1 MSADLLL
8 INGRIYTMDP
18 QHPRASALAVCG
30 GRVRAVGGD
39 DLRALAGPGT
49 EVVDLEGRTVIP
61 GLTDSHIHLS
71 WFALG
76 LQQVD
81 LTGTAT
87 REEMLARVAARAAVT
102 PAGEWILGQGW
113 HQEEWP
119 DRRFPTAA
127 DLDSVAPDHPVVL
140 TARSGHALVAS
151 TRAMERAAIT
161 ASTPDPP
168 GGQIV
173 RDDAGRPTGL
183 FLEEAMRLIQE
194 AVPRPGAAALARML
208 PPALEHLA
216 RLGLTAVHDMGDL
229 TALEAYQRLRE
240 DRAPLPLR
248 IVFYLPLEALESALA
263 LHLRSGLGDDFL
275 RIGGVKL
282 FADGALG
289 PRTAAML
296 EPYIGEPDNRGILT
310 MEPEALG
317 EAIRRAAEGGLALAV
332 HAIGDRAN
340 RLVLDALEA
349 LPPENRARLRHRIEH
364 VQLLHPDDV
373 GRLAA
378 LRVVASMQPIHA
390 VQDAPMADRYWGP
403 ARCATAYAWRSLL
416 DAGTV
421 LAFGSDC
428 PVESPNPFLGIHAAV
443 TRARPDGYGGPE
455 GWVPAQR
462 ITVEEAVRAY
472 TWGAACAAGLDT
484 RLGTLTPGKWA
495 DLVVLDQDVFAADPS
510 LIPRT
515 RVLGTMVGG
524 RWVYSQDG
532 LLSPSL

>member
-1 MSADLLL
+1 MLVDTLL
-8 INGRIYTMDP
+8 INGNIYTMDP
-18 QHPRASALAVCG
+18 HRPRASALAVG
-30 GRVRAVGGD
+30 GGHIRAVGGD
-39 DLRALAGPGT
+39 ELRALAGVGT
-49 EVVDLEGRTVIP
+49 EVVDLEGCTVIP
-61 GLTDSHIHLS
+61 GLTDSHIHLT

-81 LTGTAT
+81 LTGTSS
-87 REEMLARVAARAAVT
+87 REEMLTRVAARAAVT
-102 PAGEWILGQGW
+102 PAGEWILGRGW

-127 DLDSVAPDHPVVL
+127 DLDAVAPDHPVLLV
-140 TARSGHALVAS
+140 AKSGHALVANS
-151 TRAMERAAIT
+151 RALERAGIT
-161 ASTPDPP
+161 ADTPDPP
-168 GGQIV
+168 GGRIV
-173 RDDAGRPTGL
+173 RDEAGRPTGL
-183 FLEEAMRLIQE
+183 FLEEAMRWVQQ
-194 AVPRPGAAALARML
+194 AVPAPDAAALARIL
-208 PPALEHLA
+208 PPALEQLA

-229 TALEAYQRLRE
+229 TALEASQRLWE
-240 DRAPLPLR
+240 DGVPLPLR
-248 IVFYLPLEALESALA
+248 VVFYLPLEGLDQARALRQRFGPGDGF
-263 LHLRSGLGDDFL
+263 LH
-275 RIGGVKL
+275 IGGVKL

-296 EPYIGEPDNRGILT
+296 EPYIGEPENVGILSL
-310 MEPEALG
+310 EPERLR
-317 EAIRRAAEGGLALAV
+317 EVVRQVAEGGMALAV

-378 LRVVASMQPIHA
+378 LGVVASMQPIHA

-428 PVESPNPFLGIHAAV
+428 PVESPDPFLGIHAAV
-443 TRARPDGYGGPE
+443 TRSRQDGYGGPK

-472 TWGAACAAGLDT
+472 TWGAAWAAGLED

-495 DLVVLDQDVFAADPS
+495 DLVVLDRDIFAADPS
-510 LIPRT
+510 LIPQT
-515 RVLGTMVGG
+515 RVLATMVGG
-524 RWVYSQDG
+524 QWTHRSQ
-532 LLSPSL
+532 SAE

>member
-1 MSADLLL
+1 MNPDTVLF
-8 INGRIYTMDP
+8 NGRIYTMDP
-18 QHPRASALAVCG
+18 HCPRARALAVCG
-30 GRVRAVGGD
+30 GRVQAVGGD

-49 EVVDLEGRTVIP
+49 EVVDLEGRTVLP
-61 GLTDSHIHLS
+61 GLADSHIHLS

-76 LQQVD
+76 LGQVD
-81 LTGTAT
+81 LTGTAS

-102 PAGEWILGQGW
+102 PAGEWILGRGW

-127 DLDSVAPDHPVVL
+127 DLDAVAPHHPVLLV
-140 TARSGHALVAS
+140 AKSGHALVAN
-151 TRAMERAAIT
+151 TRAMEQAGIT
-161 ASTPDPP
+161 ADTPSPP
-168 GGQIV
+168 GGQVV
-173 RDDAGRPTGL
+173 RDESGRPIGL
-183 FLEEAMRLIQE
+183 FLEEAMRLIQQ
-194 AVPRPGAAALARML
+194 AVPYPDAAALARMI

-216 RLGLTAVHDMGDL
+216 RLGLTAIHDMGDL
-229 TALEAYQRLRE
+229 IALEACQRLRE
-240 DRAPLPLR
+240 DGAPLLLR
-248 IVFYLPLEALESALA
+248 AVFYLPLEGLDHARALR
-263 LHLRSGLGDDFL
+263 LRFGLGDDFL

-310 MEPEALG
+310 LEPEELQ
-317 EAIRRAAEGGLALAV
+317 RVVRQAAEGGLALAV

-378 LRVVASMQPIHA
+378 LGVVASMQPIHA

-416 DAGTV
+416 DTGTV

-443 TRARPDGYGGPE
+443 TRSRPDGYGGPE
-455 GWVPAQR
+455 GWIPSQR

-472 TWGAACAAGLDT
+472 TWGAAYAAGLES

-495 DLVVLDQDVFAADPS
+495 DLVVLDRDIFTTDPS
-510 LIPRT
+510 LIPQT
-515 RVLGTMVGG
+515 HVLGTMVGG
-524 RWVYSQDG
+524 QWTYHS
-532 LLSPSL
+532 

>member
-1 MSADLLL
+1 MSADILLV
-8 INGRIYTMDP
+8 NGRIYTMDSRV
-18 QHPRASALAVCG
+18 PRASALAVCG
-30 GRVRAVGGD
+30 GWVRAVGGD
-39 DLRALAGPGT
+39 DLRALAGPET
-49 EVVDLEGRTVIP
+49 EVVDLGGRAVLP

-71 WFALG
+71 WFAQG

-81 LTGTAT
+81 LTGTASL
-87 REEMLARVAARAAVT
+87 EEMRARVAARAAVT
-102 PAGEWILGQGW
+102 PAGEWILGRGW

-127 DLDSVAPDHPVVL
+127 DLDAVAPAHPVVL
-140 TARSGHALVAS
+140 TARSGHALVAN
-151 TRAMERAAIT
+151 TRAMERAGIT
-161 ASTPDPP
+161 PDTPDPP
-168 GGQIV
+168 GGRVV
-173 RDDAGRPTGL
+173 RDESGRPAGL
-183 FLEEAMRLIQE
+183 FLEEAMRLVQE
-194 AVPRPGAAALARML
+194 AVPRPDGAALARIL
-208 PPALEHLA
+208 PPALKHLA
-216 RLGLTAVHDMGDL
+216 RLGLTGVHDMGDL
-229 TALEAYQRLRE
+229 PSLEAYQRLRE
-240 DRAPLPLR
+240 DGAPLPLR
-248 IVFYLPLEALESALA
+248 VVFYLPLEALEHTLSLR
-263 LHLRSGLGDDFL
+263 LRSGLGDDFL

-296 EPYIGEPDNRGILT
+296 EPYLGEPENRGILT
-310 MEPEALG
+310 LEPEELR
-317 EAIRRAAEGGLALAV
+317 EVVRRAAEGGLALAV

-340 RLVLDALEA
+340 RLVLDTLEA
-349 LPPENRARLRHRIEH
+349 LLPENRARLRHRIEH

-378 LRVVASMQPIHA
+378 LGVVASMQPIHA

-443 TRARPDGYGGPE
+443 ARSRPDGYGGPE

-462 ITVEEAVRAY
+462 ITVGEAVRAY
-472 TWGAACAAGLDT
+472 TWGAAWAAGLEP

-495 DLVVLDQDVFAADPS
+495 DLVVLDRDVFTADPS
-510 LIPRT
+510 LIPQT
-515 RVLGTMVGG
+515 RVLATMVGG
-524 RWVYSQDG
+524 RWTYRYSEHV
-532 LLSPSL
+532 

>member
-1 MSADLLL
+1 MNADVLL
-8 INGRIYTMDP
+8 INGHIYTMDP
-18 QHPRASALAVCG
+18 QHPRARALAICK
-30 GRVRAVGGD
+30 GRIWAVGGD
-39 DLRALAGPGT
+39 DLRALAGPET
-49 EVVDLEGRTVIP
+49 EVVDLEGRTVLP
-61 GLTDSHIHLS
+61 GLADSHIHLS

-87 REEMLARVAARAAVT
+87 REEMLARVAARAAAT
-102 PAGEWILGQGW
+102 AAGEWILGRGW

-127 DLDSVAPDHPVVL
+127 DLDAVAPHHPVLLV
-140 TARSGHALVAS
+140 AKSGHALVAN
-151 TRAMERAAIT
+151 TRAMERAGIT
-161 ASTPDPP
+161 ADTPDPP
-168 GGQIV
+168 GGQVV
-173 RDDAGRPTGL
+173 RDDTGRPSGL
-183 FLEEAMRLIQE
+183 FLEEAMRLLQQAI
-194 AVPRPGAAALARML
+194 PYPDAAALARML

-216 RLGLTAVHDMGDL
+216 RLGLTAVHGMGDL
-229 TALEAYQRLRE
+229 TALEACQRLRE
-240 DRAPLPLR
+240 DGAPLLLR
-248 IVFYLPLEALESALA
+248 AIFYLPLEGLDHARALR
-263 LHLRSGLGDDFL
+263 LRFGPGDDFL
-275 RIGGVKL
+275 RIGGVKV

-296 EPYIGEPDNRGILT
+296 EPYIGEPENRGILT
-310 MEPEALG
+310 LEPEKLR
-317 EAIRRAAEGGLALAV
+317 EVVWRAAEGGLALAV

-340 RLVLDALEA
+340 RLVMDALEA
-349 LPPENRARLRHRIEH
+349 LPAGNRARLRHRIEH

-378 LRVVASMQPIHA
+378 LGVVASMQPIHA

-403 ARCATAYAWRSLL
+403 ARCALAYAWRSLL

-443 TRARPDGYGGPE
+443 TRSRPDGYGGPE
-455 GWVPAQR
+455 GWIPAQR

-472 TWGAACAAGLDT
+472 TWGAAWAVGLED

-495 DLVVLDQDVFAADPS
+495 DLVVLDRDVFTTDPS
-510 LIPRT
+510 LIPQT

-524 RWVYSQDG
+524 QWTHRS
-532 LLSPSL
+532 

>member
-1 MSADLLL
+1 MSADRLLL
-8 INGRIYTMDP
+8 NGRIYTMDP
-18 QHPRASALAVCG
+18 ARPQATALAVCG
-30 GRVRAVGGD
+30 ERIRAVGGD
-39 DLRALAGPGT
+39 ELRALAGPGT
-49 EVVDLEGRTVIP
+49 EVVDLEGRTVLP
-61 GLTDSHIHLS
+61 GLTDSHLHLA

-81 LTGTAT
+81 LTGTAS
-87 REEMLARVAARAAVT
+87 REEMQARVAARAAVT
-102 PAGEWILGQGW
+102 PAGEWILGRGW
-113 HQEEWP
+113 NQEEWP

-127 DLDSVAPDHPVVL
+127 DLDEVAPHHPVVL
-140 TARSGHALVAS
+140 TAKSGHALVAN
-151 TRAMERAAIT
+151 TRAMEGAGIT
-161 ASTPDPP
+161 AETPDPS
-168 GGQIV
+168 GGRIV

-183 FLEEAMRLIQE
+183 FLEEAMRLIQD
-194 AVPRPGAAALARML
+194 AVPRPDAAALARIL

-216 RLGLTAVHDMGDL
+216 RLGLTAVHDMGD
-229 TALEAYQRLRE
+229 AVSFEAYQRLRE
-240 DRAPLPLR
+240 NGAPPSLR
-248 IVFYLPLEALESALA
+248 IVFYLPLEGLEHALA
-263 LHLRSGLGDDFL
+263 LRLRSGLGDNFL
-275 RIGGVKL
+275 RIGGVKV

-296 EPYIGEPDNRGILT
+296 EPYIGEPENRGILT
-310 MEPEALG
+310 MEPETLR
-317 EAIRRAAEGGLALAV
+317 EVVRRAAEGGLALAV

-378 LRVVASMQPIHA
+378 LGVVASMQPIHA

-403 ARCATAYAWRSLL
+403 ARCATAYAWRRLL

-443 TRARPDGYGGPE
+443 TRSRPDGYGGPE
-455 GWVPAQR
+455 GWIPTQR

-472 TWGAACAAGLDT
+472 TWGAAYAAGLED
-484 RLGTLTPGKWA
+484 RLGTLTPGKLA
-495 DLVVLDQDVFAADPS
+495 DLVVLDRDIFSADPS
-510 LIPRT
+510 LIPQT
-515 RVLGTMVGG
+515 QVLGTMVGG
-524 RWVYSQDG
+524 RWVYRR
-532 LLSPSL
+532 

>member
-1 MSADLLL
+1 MNIDTLLF
-8 INGRIYTMDP
+8 NGRIYTMDP
-18 QHPRASALAVCG
+18 QCPRASALAICG
-30 GRVRAVGGD
+30 GRIRAVGGD

-49 EVVDLEGRTVIP
+49 AVVDLEGRTVLP

-76 LQQVD
+76 LGQVD

-102 PAGEWILGQGW
+102 PAGEWILGRGW

-127 DLDSVAPDHPVVL
+127 DLDAVAPAHPVVL
-140 TARSGHALVAS
+140 TARSGHALVAN
-151 TRAMERAAIT
+151 TRAMEQAGIT
-161 ASTPDPP
+161 ADTSDPP
-168 GGQIV
+168 GGRVV
-173 RDDAGRPTGL
+173 RDESGCPTGL
-183 FLEEAMRLIQE
+183 FLEEAMRLIQQ
-194 AVPRPGAAALARML
+194 AVPCPDGAALARML

-229 TALEAYQRLRE
+229 NALEAYQRLRE
-240 DRAPLPLR
+240 DGAPLPLR
-248 IVFYLPLEALESALA
+248 AVFYLPLEALEPARALR
-263 LHLRSGLGDDFL
+263 LRSGLGDDFL
-275 RIGGVKL
+275 RIGGVKV

-296 EPYIGEPDNRGILT
+296 EPYLDEPDNWGILT
-310 MEPEALG
+310 LEPEELQ
-317 EAIRRAAEGGLALAV
+317 RVVRQAAEAGLALAI

-340 RLVLDALEA
+340 RLVLDILEA
-349 LPPENRARLRHRIEH
+349 LPPQHRAPLRHRIEH

-378 LRVVASMQPIHA
+378 LGVVASMQPIHA

-403 ARCATAYAWRSLL
+403 DRCAIAYAWRSLL

-428 PVESPNPFLGIHAAV
+428 PVESPNPFLGIHAAA

-472 TWGAACAAGLDT
+472 TWGAACAAGMEA

-495 DLVVLDQDVFAADPS
+495 DLVVLDPDILTTDPS
-510 LIPRT
+510 LIPQT
-515 RVLGTMVGG
+515 QVLGTMVGG
-524 RWVYSQDG
+524 RWTYR
-532 LLSPSL
+532 L

>member
-1 MSADLLL
+1 MLADLLL

-18 QHPRASALAVCG
+18 QCPRASALAVCG
-30 GRVRAVGGD
+30 GRIRAVGGD
-39 DLRALAGPGT
+39 DLRTLAGPGT
-49 EVVDLEGRTVIP
+49 EVVDLEGRTVLP
-61 GLTDSHIHLS
+61 GLTDSHLHLT

-81 LTGTAT
+81 LTGTAS
-87 REEMLARVAARAAVT
+87 LADVRARLAERVAVT
-102 PAGEWILGQGW
+102 PAGEWILGRGW

-127 DLDSVAPDHPVVL
+127 DLDAVAPDHPVLLV
-140 TARSGHALVAS
+140 ARSGHALVANS
-151 TRAMERAAIT
+151 AAMERAGVT
-161 ASTPDPP
+161 AGTPDPP
-168 GGQIV
+168 GGRIV
-173 RDDAGRPTGL
+173 RDEAGRPTGL
-183 FLEEAMRLIQE
+183 FLEDAMRLIQAAVPQPDAE
-194 AVPRPGAAALARML
+194 AVLRALPAALD
-208 PPALEHLA
+208 HLA

-229 TALEAYQRLRE
+229 VSFEAYQRHRE
-240 DRAPLPLR
+240 DGAPFSLR
-248 IVFYLPLEALESALA
+248 IVFYLPLEGLDPARALR
-263 LHLRSGLGDDFL
+263 LRSGLGDDFL
-275 RIGGVKL
+275 RIGGVKV

-296 EPYIGEPDNRGILT
+296 EPYIGEPENRGILT
-310 MEPEALG
+310 LEPEKLRDVV
-317 EAIRRAAEGGLALAV
+317 RRTAEGGLALAV
-332 HAIGDRAN
+332 HTIGDRAN

-364 VQLLHPDDV
+364 VQLIHPDDI
-373 GRLAA
+373 GRLAT
-378 LRVVASMQPIHA
+378 LGVVASMQPIHA

-416 DAGTV
+416 DAGAV

-443 TRARPDGYGGPE
+443 TRSRPDGYGGPE

-472 TWGAACAAGLDT
+472 TWGAAWAAGMEG

-495 DLVVLDQDVFAADPS
+495 DLVVLDQDIFTADPS
-510 LIPRT
+510 LIPQT

-524 RWVYSQDG
+524 RWVYRR
-532 LLSPSL
+532 

>member
-1 MSADLLL
+1 MLADILL

-18 QHPRASALAVCG
+18 QCPRASALAVCG
-30 GRVRAVGGD
+30 GRIRAVGGD
-39 DLRALAGPGT
+39 DLRTLAGPGT
-49 EVVDLEGRTVIP
+49 EVVDLEGRALLP
-61 GLTDSHIHLS
+61 GLTDSHLHLT

-81 LTGTAT
+81 LTGTAS
-87 REEMLARVAARAAVT
+87 LADVQARLAERVTAT
-102 PAGEWILGQGW
+102 PAGEWILGRGW

-119 DRRFPTAA
+119 DRWFPTAA
-127 DLDSVAPDHPVVL
+127 ALDAVAPDHPVL
-140 TARSGHALVAS
+140 LIARSGHALVANS
-151 TRAMERAAIT
+151 TAMERAGVT
-161 ASTPDPP
+161 AETPDPP
-168 GGQIV
+168 GGRIV
-173 RDDAGRPTGL
+173 RDEAGRPTGL
-183 FLEEAMRLIQE
+183 FLEEAMRLVQQV
-194 AVPRPGAAALARML
+194 VPDPDAAALAQIL
-208 PPALEHLA
+208 PLALEHLA
-216 RLGLTAVHDMGDL
+216 RLGLTAVHDMSGL

-240 DRAPLPLR
+240 DGVPLPLR
-248 IVFYLPLEALESALA
+248 AVFYLPLEGLDHARALR
-263 LHLRSGLGDDFL
+263 LRFGLGDDFL
-275 RIGGVKL
+275 RIGGVKV

-296 EPYIGEPDNRGILT
+296 EPYIGEPENRGILT
-310 MEPEALG
+310 LEPEELR
-317 EAIRRAAEGGLALAV
+317 EVVRQAAEGGLALAV

-340 RLVLDALEA
+340 RLVLDALEV
-349 LPPENRARLRHRIEH
+349 LPLENRARLRHRIEH
-364 VQLLHPDDV
+364 VQLIHPDDI

-378 LRVVASMQPIHA
+378 LGVVASMQPIHA

-443 TRARPDGYGGPE
+443 TRSRPDEYGGPE

-462 ITVEEAVRAY
+462 ITVEEAIRAY
-472 TWGAACAAGLDT
+472 TWGAAWAAGLED

-495 DLVVLDQDVFAADPS
+495 DLVVLDRDIFAADPS
-510 LIPRT
+510 LIPQT

-524 RWVYSQDG
+524 RWVYRR
-532 LLSPSL
+532 

>member
-1 MSADLLL
+1 MGADTLLL
-8 INGRIYTMDP
+8 NGRIYTMDP
-18 QHPRASALAVCG
+18 RSPRASALAICG
-30 GRVRAVGGD
+30 GRIRAVGGD

-49 EVVDLEGRTVIP
+49 EVVDLEGRAVLP

-102 PAGEWILGQGW
+102 PAGEWILGRGW

-127 DLDSVAPDHPVVL
+127 DLDSVAPDHPVLLV
-140 TARSGHALVAS
+140 AKSGHALVAS
-151 TRAMERAAIT
+151 TRAMERAGISAD
-161 ASTPDPP
+161 TPDPP
-168 GGQIV
+168 GGQVV
-173 RDDAGRPTGL
+173 RDELGRPTGL
-183 FLEEAMRLIQE
+183 FLEEAMRLVQD
-194 AVPRPGAAALARML
+194 AVPYPDAAALARIL

-229 TALEAYQRLRE
+229 IALEACQRLRE
-240 DRAPLPLR
+240 DGAPLPLR
-248 IVFYLPLEALESALA
+248 VTFYLPLEGLEHARALR
-263 LHLRSGLGDDFL
+263 LRFGLGDDFL

-310 MEPEALG
+310 REPEALR
-317 EAIRRAAEGGLALAV
+317 ETIRQAAEGGLALAV

-340 RLVLDALEA
+340 RLVLDALAA

-373 GRLAA
+373 GRPAA
-378 LRVVASMQPIHA
+378 LGVVASMQPIHA

-428 PVESPNPFLGIHAAV
+428 PVESPDPFLGIHAAV
-443 TRARPDGYGGPE
+443 TRSRPDGYGGPE
-455 GWVPAQR
+455 GWIPSQR

-472 TWGAACAAGLDT
+472 TWGAAWAAGMED

-495 DLVVLDQDVFAADPS
+495 DLVVLDRDIFTADPS
-510 LIPRT
+510 LIPQT

-524 RWVYSQDG
+524 RWTHRS
-532 LLSPSL
+532 

>member
-1 MSADLLL
+1 MLVDTLL
-8 INGRIYTMDP
+8 INGNIYTMDP
-18 QHPRASALAVCG
+18 HRPRASALAVG
-30 GRVRAVGGD
+30 GGHIRAVGGD
-39 DLRALAGPGT
+39 ELHALAGVGT
-49 EVVDLEGRTVIP
+49 EVVDLEGCTVIP
-61 GLTDSHIHLS
+61 GLTDSHIHLT

-81 LTGTAT
+81 LTGTSS
-87 REEMLARVAARAAVT
+87 REEMLTRVAARAAVT
-102 PAGEWILGQGW
+102 PAGEWILGRGW

-127 DLDSVAPDHPVVL
+127 DLDAVAPDHPVLLV
-140 TARSGHALVAS
+140 AKSGHALVANS
-151 TRAMERAAIT
+151 RALERAGIT
-161 ASTPDPP
+161 ADTPDPP
-168 GGQIV
+168 GGRIV
-173 RDDAGRPTGL
+173 RDEAGRPTGL
-183 FLEEAMRLIQE
+183 FLEEAMRWVQQ
-194 AVPRPGAAALARML
+194 AVPAPDAAALARIL
-208 PPALEHLA
+208 PPALEQLA

-229 TALEAYQRLRE
+229 TALEASQRLWE
-240 DRAPLPLR
+240 DGVPLPLR
-248 IVFYLPLEALESALA
+248 VVFYLPLEGLDQARAL
-263 LHLRSGLGDDFL
+263 RQRFGPGDDFL

-296 EPYIGEPDNRGILT
+296 EPYIGEPENVGILSL
-310 MEPEALG
+310 EPERLR
-317 EAIRRAAEGGLALAV
+317 EVVRQVAEGGMALAV

-378 LRVVASMQPIHA
+378 LGVVASMQPIHA

-428 PVESPNPFLGIHAAV
+428 PVESPDPFLGIHAAV
-443 TRARPDGYGGPE
+443 TRSRQDGYGGPK

-472 TWGAACAAGLDT
+472 TWGAAWAAGLED

-495 DLVVLDQDVFAADPS
+495 DLVVLDRDIFAADPS
-510 LIPRT
+510 LIPQT
-515 RVLGTMVGG
+515 RVLATMVGG
-524 RWVYSQDG
+524 QWTHRSQ
-532 LLSPSL
+532 SAE

>member
-1 MSADLLL
+1 MLVDTLLS
-8 INGRIYTMDP
+8 NGNIYTMDP
-18 QHPRASALAVCG
+18 HRPRASALAVG
-30 GRVRAVGGD
+30 GGHIRAVGGD
-39 DLRALAGPGT
+39 ELRALVGAGT
-49 EVVDLEGRTVIP
+49 EVVDLEGRTVLP
-61 GLTDSHIHLS
+61 GLTDSHIHLTG
-71 WFALG
+71 FALG

-81 LTGTAT
+81 LTGTSS
-87 REEMLARVAARAAVT
+87 REEMLVRVAARAAVT
-102 PAGEWILGQGW
+102 PAGEWILGRGW

-127 DLDSVAPDHPVVL
+127 DLDAVAPDHPVLLV
-140 TARSGHALVAS
+140 AKSGHALVAS
-151 TRAMERAAIT
+151 TCALERAGIT
-161 ASTPDPP
+161 ADTPDPP
-168 GGQIV
+168 GGRIV
-173 RDDAGRPTGL
+173 RDEAGRPTGL
-183 FLEEAMRLIQE
+183 FLEEAMRWVQQ
-194 AVPRPGAAALARML
+194 AVPAPDAAALARIL

-229 TALEAYQRLRE
+229 AALEAYQRLWE
-240 DRAPLPLR
+240 DGVPLPLR
-248 IVFYLPLEALESALA
+248 VVFYLPLEGLDHARALRQRFSP
-263 LHLRSGLGDDFL
+263 GDDFL
-275 RIGGVKL
+275 RIGGVKV

-296 EPYIGEPDNRGILT
+296 EPYIGEPENRGILS
-310 MEPEALG
+310 MEPEKLR
-317 EAIRRAAEGGLALAV
+317 EVVRQVAEGGMALAV

-364 VQLLHPDDV
+364 VQLLHPDD
-373 GRLAA
+373 GSRLAA
-378 LRVVASMQPIHA
+378 LGVVASMQPIHA

-421 LAFGSDC
+421 LAFGSDA

-443 TRARPDGYGGPE
+443 TRSRQDGYGGPE

-472 TWGAACAAGLDT
+472 TWGAAWAAGLED

-495 DLVVLDQDVFAADPS
+495 DLVVLDRDIFAADPS
-510 LIPRT
+510 LIPQT
-515 RVLGTMVGG
+515 RVLATMVGG
-524 RWVYSQDG
+524 RWTYRSR
-532 LLSPSL
+532 SAE